1 MSFNDVELRRS
12 IILDHYEN
20 PKNKIDDN
28 KKMSGYV
35 FANKDS
41 PSCIDNLNA
50 YTKINKNK
58 INDIRFSGIGC
69 AIATSST
76 DIMINLLKNK
86 SISQAKKIIEEYFA
100 MIDNK
105 KKVNKKQLG
114 DLYVFENIY
123 RQVNRIKCAKVGIEA
138 ILKTLDNYVK

>member
-1 MSFNDVELRRS
+1 MSFNDIELRRS

-20 PKNKIDDN
+20 PKNKIEDN
-28 KKMSGYV
+28 KKMPGYI

-50 YTKINKNK
+50 FSKITKNK
-58 INDIRFSGIGC
+58 ISDIKFSGIGC

-86 SISQAKKIIEEYFA
+86 SISEARKIIEAYFQ
-100 MIDNK
+100 MIDHK
-105 KKVNKKQLG
+105 KQVNKKQLG

-123 RQVNRIKCAKVGIEA
+123 RQINRIKCAKVGIEA
-138 ILKTLDNYVK
+138 ILKTLNIYDK

>member
-12 IILDHYEN
+12 IILDHYEH
-20 PKNKIDDN
+20 PKNKIKDN
-28 KKMSGYV
+28 KKMPGYL

-41 PSCIDNLNA
+41 PSCIDNLNV

-58 INDIRFSGIGC
+58 IIDIKFSGIGC

-86 SISQAKKIIEEYFA
+86 TIDQAKQIIQSYFN
-100 MIDNK
+100 MIENK
-105 KKVNKKQLG
+105 KIKKVSLG

-123 RQVNRIKCAKVGIEA
+123 RQINRIKCAKVGIEA
-138 ILKTLDNYVK
+138 ILKTLS

>member
-1 MSFNDVELRRS
+1 MSFSGIELRRS

-20 PKNKIDDN
+20 PKNKINEN
-28 KKMSGYV
+28 KKMNGYLY
-35 FANKDS
+35 ANKDS

-58 INDIRFSGIGC
+58 IVDIKFSGIGC

-76 DIMINLLKNK
+76 DIMISLLKDK
-86 SISQAKKIIEEYFA
+86 TIDQAKKIIQDYFD
-100 MIDNK
+100 MVENKKQINK
-105 KKVNKKQLG
+105 KKLG

-123 RQVNRIKCAKVGIEA
+123 RQINRIKCAKVGIEA
-138 ILKTLDNYVK
+138 ISKTLDQYNK

>member
-1 MSFNDVELRRS
+1 MSFNDVEIRRS

-20 PKNKIDDN
+20 PKNKVDDK
-28 KKMSGYV
+28 KKMPGYI

-50 YTKINKNK
+50 YTKIIKNK
-58 INDIRFSGIGC
+58 ISDIKFSGIGC

-86 SISQAKKIIEEYFA
+86 TITQAKKIINDYFD
-100 MIDNK
+100 MVENK
-105 KKVNKKQLG
+105 KTIDKKKLG

-123 RQVNRIKCAKVGIEA
+123 RQINRIKCAKVGIEA
-138 ILKTLDNYVK
+138 ILKTLN

>member
-1 MSFNDVELRRS
+1 MSFNDVEIRRS

-20 PKNKIDDN
+20 PKNKVDEK
-28 KKMSGYV
+28 KKMKGYL

-50 YTKINKNK
+50 YVKLNKNK
-58 INDIRFSGIGC
+58 IEDIKFSGIGC

-86 SISQAKKIIEEYFA
+86 PIQQAKKIIEEYFKLVE
-100 MIDNK
+100 NK
-105 KKVNKKQLG
+105 KSDKKALG

-123 RQVNRIKCAKVGIEA
+123 KQINRIKCAKVGIEA
-138 ILKTLDNYVK
+138 ILKAIEKK

>member
-1 MSFNDVELRRS
+1 MSFNDVEIRRS

-20 PKNKIDDN
+20 PKNKIPDN
-28 KKMSGYV
+28 KKMKGYL

-50 YTKINKNK
+50 YTKITNNK
-58 INDIRFSGIGC
+58 INDIKFSGIGC

-86 SISQAKKIIEEYFA
+86 SIDQAKKIIQTYFD
-100 MIDNK
+100 MIENNK
-105 KKVNKKQLG
+105 KINKKQLG

-123 RQVNRIKCAKVGIEA
+123 KQINRIKCAKVGIEA
-138 ILKTLDNYVK
+138 ILKTLNTYD